1 MNFEELQSHVKLK
14 ASAGINPFSAVVVDE
29 DNLPRW
35 QLERDEMQRH
45 YEGKV
50 PKALLE
56 AFPNEEKVIL
66 DYRKKIGQP
75 LTRGVLL
82 KAIDEIWRLFS
93 GSRYSVEIKEKE
105 FETYVNQPN
114 WDGMSLVQW
123 IFRVGY
129 ACRVVDANGYL
140 VLVPTGEGLTN
151 PNVRVGVDFC
161 FVGSKYIVEETPEL
175 LAWREVK
182 NEFLPGQ
189 NATVYYMT
197 DEVFAKSVPGKE
209 GEGELEL
216 IYAHNAERFMGVKLG
231 GRTVIEMEHGKPVRR
246 EISDFTHALAL
257 MNSLQVLDNQYI
269 SVTLATC
276 FPHRFIQGV
285 PCGTCSG
292 TGLETTL
299 TEGGEQLTH
308 TCHTCKGAKQ
318 VFPLSPLLGY
328 FINPAPPGV
337 TPEERSAMAERK
349 PIEFAGPDISTIQFL
364 AERRDKLKME
374 LDQTLDIQKAQN
386 FAQSGVSKEQDRQP
400 GYIQI
405 SRIADYW
412 FGVVLKGV
420 LEMAQIYYQPIP
432 AKRGAISVAAPV
444 SFDIKN
450 ESDLLAE
457 FVEMY
462 ASAPAIIRYPAF
474 NDYIR
479 KRFANDLPLARA
491 AMLAVQY
498 SPLAIATEAEKRG
511 SAQEDLTKA
520 TYAMPL
526 LLSILKKTNGFT
538 DKKTGKPMEDDAV
551 LAMLETDIAPYL
563 VVKTPP
569 SGQSVLN
576 ELNV

>member
-1 MNFEELQSHVKLK
+1 MNFKELQSHVKLK
-14 ASAGINPFSAVVVDE
+14 SSAETNPFPPVVDE

-56 AFPNEEKVIL
+56 AFPNEEAIIL
-66 DYRKKIGQP
+66 EYRKKIGQP

-93 GSRYSVEIKEKE
+93 GSRYSVEMQDKA
-105 FETYVNQPN
+105 FEAFAMAPN
-114 WDGMSLVQW
+114 WDGMSMLQW

-140 VLVPTGEGLTN
+140 VLIPTGPGLLSSK
-151 PNVRVGVDFC
+151 VRVDVDFVM
-161 FVGSKYIVEETPEL
+161 VGSKYILEETPTL
-175 LAWREVK
+175 LSWKEVK
-182 NEFLPGQ
+182 TDFGLGQ
-189 NATVYYMT
+189 DTTIYYMT
-197 DEVFAKSVPGKE
+197 DEVFAVSKPGKE
-209 GEGELEL
+209 GVRVLEL
-216 IYAHNAERFMGVKLG
+216 IYEHKGGRLPGVKLG
-231 GRTVIEMEHGKPVRR
+231 GRTVIEMENGKPKRR

-292 TGLETTL
+292 TGMQSVLLENGTQT
-299 TEGGEQLTH
+299 TH
-308 TCHTCKGAKQ
+308 TCTTCKGAKQ

-337 TPEERSAMAERK
+337 TPEERSAMADRK
-349 PIEFAGPDISTIQFL
+349 PIEFAEPDIATIQFL
-364 AERRDKLKME
+364 ADRRDKLKLE
-374 LDQTLDIQKAQN
+374 LDQALDIQKAQT

-412 FGVVLKGV
+412 FGVMVKSL
-420 LEMAQIYYQPIP
+420 LEIAQIYFQPIP
-432 AKRGAISVAAPV
+432 SKRGAISVTAPV

-450 ESDLLAE
+450 ENDLLAE
-457 FVEMY
+457 FVEMFN
-462 ASAPAIIRYPAF
+462 SAPAIIRYPAF

-479 KRFANDLPLARA
+479 KRFANDAPLARA
-491 AMLAVQY
+491 ASIAVQY
-498 SPLAIATEAEKRG
+498 APLSIANEAEKRG
-511 SAQEDLTKA
+511 KPEVDLNKA

-526 LLSILKKTNGFT
+526 LLAIMKETKGFEDAKGEMMDEKTILG
-538 DKKTGKPMEDDAV
+538 
-551 LAMLETDIAPYL
+551 LLETKIAPYL
-563 VVKTPP
+563 VAAIP
-569 SGQSVLN
+569 SSAADVIK